1 MVDVGLGAGRIPV
14 QEDSNARLEG
24 PGHFDFISAKQWN
37 IQPAHLAGSQG
48 GKLGIEIPGNGKDRT
63 GDIFGF
69 NSISADDKG
78 QQLAG

>member
-14 QEDSNARLEG
+14 QEDSNAGLKG
-24 PGHFDFISAKQWN
+24 SGHFDFIPAQKWN

-48 GKLGIEIPGNGKDRT
+48 GELGIQIAGYGKDRA
-63 GDIFGF
+63 GDVFGF
-69 NSISADDKG
+69 NSISADDQG